1 MSHIASRLREAAT
14 RRHVMDA
21 VVDISRP
28 HIIHHATSAQPALHS
43 ADHWAAAVGAEWR
56 APFAFAERRSSPP
69 AMRIVAT
76 PRTSADF
83 TAQVMARVA
92 SIPPDPDPRELRTRR
107 SRTHLRRFARVYL
120 ALVIVSGV
128 ALVALGFYAPWVL
141 LEALAGIVSASLVAV
156 TLASLVSNATDGVVS
171 GFGVAWVA
179 MLAALFPALFLVGRR
194 TTSKRHSRPYRR

>member
-21 VVDISRP
+21 VVDTSRP
-28 HIIHHATSAQPALHS
+28 HIIHRATSAQPTSHS
-43 ADHWAAAVGAEWR
+43 ADRWASAVVAESR
-56 APFAFAERRSSPP
+56 APLAFEERRSSPP
-69 AMRIVAT
+69 AIRIVAT

-92 SIPPDPDPRELRTRR
+92 SIPPEPDPREQRARR
-107 SRTHLRRFARVYL
+107 SRTHMRRFARVYL
-120 ALVIVSGV
+120 ALVIVSGA
-128 ALVALGFYAPWVL
+128 ALVALGIYAPWVL

-156 TLASLVSNATDGVVS
+156 TLAALVSNATDGVVS

-179 MLAALFPALFLVGRR
+179 MLAALFPALFLVARR
-194 TTSKRHSRPYRR
+194 TTRKRHSRPYRR

>member
-21 VVDISRP
+21 VVDTSRP
-28 HIIHHATSAQPALHS
+28 HITYHSTPARPAPHS
-43 ADHWAAAVGAEWR
+43 ADRLALAVEVDPR
-56 APFAFAERRSSPP
+56 APLALENRDASPP
-69 AMRIVAT
+69 AMRIVTT

-83 TAQVMARVA
+83 TAQVMARVS
-92 SIPPDPDPRELRTRR
+92 SIPPEPDPRELRARR
-107 SRTHLRRFARVYL
+107 SRTHMRRFARVYL
-120 ALVIVSGV
+120 ALVIVSGA

-156 TLASLVSNATDGVVS
+156 TLASLVSNATDGVIS

-194 TTSKRHSRPYRR
+194 TSHKRHSRPYKR